1 MQWHKDLYQK
11 VYAAVRLKTPPNGGL
26 VDNETWLKI
35 HEYQK
40 KNELFRD

>member
-11 VYAAVRLKTPPNGGL
+11 VYAAVRLKTKPNGGL